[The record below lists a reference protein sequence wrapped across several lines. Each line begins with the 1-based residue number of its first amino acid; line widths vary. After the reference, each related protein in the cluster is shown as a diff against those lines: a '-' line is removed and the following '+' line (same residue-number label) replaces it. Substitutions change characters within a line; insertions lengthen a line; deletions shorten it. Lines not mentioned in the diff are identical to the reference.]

1 MSSLDILHYNLS
13 VTKENNSLLKK
24 RFVNIK
30 PAQYDQYI
38 LFGI

>member
-1 MSSLDILHYNLS
+1 MPGLDILYYNLS

-24 RFVNIK
+24 GFINIK